1 MLAAELRRMRES
13 AFLTGE
19 DLKARLGWSTSK
31 VSRIE
36 NARIGISAEDLD
48 ILLNLYQATAAD
60 RQRLVTLLDHS
71 PAHPWWRASS
81 TPPNDFH
88 QYLDFEAVA
97 DLIEEW
103 EIRVVPGLFQ
113 VADYAR
119 CLLNAWKRIE
129 STLTPRELEERV
141 TLRMRRQDRVTSDH
155 PLQLNTII
163 DESVLLRR
171 IGDATVMHAQL
182 VRLLEISELPNVTL
196 RVLPLDADRE
206 IMDGSFLLIKLSPGE
221 EVEQRL
227 LYMDNVGSGT
237 ISTDETHIY
246 QFQRAFENLAD
257 HALPPELTRD
267 LIARHDRQR
276 WRPAMAQENHHSPR
290 EST

>member
-1 MLAAELRRMRES
+1 MLAAELRRMREN

-36 NARIGISAEDLD
+36 NARIGISNEDLD
-48 ILLNLYQATAAD
+48 ILLDLYQATAAD
-60 RQRLVTLLDHS
+60 RQRLETLLDNS

-81 TPPNDFH
+81 APPNDFH

-113 VADYAR
+113 VESYAR
-119 CLLNAWKRIE
+119 NLLNAWKKVVH
-129 STLTPRELEERV
+129 TLTPRELDERV
-141 TLRMRRQDRVTSDH
+141 TLRMRRQDRVISDH
-155 PLQLNTII
+155 PLQLNVIV

-171 IGDATVMHAQL
+171 IGDAAVMHAQL
-182 VRLLEISELPNVTL
+182 ARLLEISELPNVTL
-196 RVLPLDADRE
+196 RILPLDADRE
-206 IMDGSFLLIKLSPGE
+206 IMDGNFTLIKLSPGQ

-227 LYMDNVGSGT
+227 LYIDTVGSGT
-237 ISTDETHIY
+237 ISTDETYIY
-246 QFQRAFENLAD
+246 QYQRIFENLAD
-257 HALPPELTRD
+257 HALTPELTRD
-267 LIARHDRQR
+267 LIARHDQQR
-276 WRPAMAQENHHSPR
+276 WIPAMAQENNRSK
-290 EST
+290 

>member
-36 NARIGISAEDLD
+36 NARIGISTEDLD
-48 ILLNLYQATAAD
+48 ILLDLYRATAAD
-60 RQRLVTLLDHS
+60 RQRLMTLLEQS
-71 PAHPWWRASS
+71 SAHPWWRTSS

-97 DLIEEW
+97 DLIEDW

-113 VADYAR
+113 TESYAR
-119 CLLNAWKRIE
+119 SLLNAWKKVE
-129 STLTPRELEERV
+129 PALTPRELDERV
-141 TLRMRRQDRVTSDH
+141 ALRMRRQVRLNTSDH
-155 PLQLNTII
+155 PLRLDSIV

-182 VRLLEISELPNVTL
+182 ARLLEISELPNVTL

-206 IMDGSFLLIKLSPGE
+206 IMDGSFMLIKLSPGE

-227 LYMDNVGSGT
+227 LYVDNVGSGT
-237 ISTDETHIY
+237 ISTDDTYIY
-246 QFQRAFENLAD
+246 QFQRTFENLAE
-257 HALPPELTRD
+257 HALTPERTRD
-267 LIARHDRQR
+267 LIVRHDQQR
-276 WRPAMAQENHHSPR
+276 WIPAMAQENNHSK
-290 EST
+290 